1 MCKEVY
7 MIKIDTAYIAK
18 RIKLAIDKISCEV
31 EPACRQALR
40 DACEKEENPTAKFA
54 LGVMNDNIDLAIAEH
69 RPVCQD
75 TGMAVVFLEIGKE
88 VILVGKLLQDAID
101 EAVEEAYVTLRKS
114 VLDPVTRINTKTN
127 TPAVVHTSYAE
138 GENIKVE
145 IMLKGFGSE
154 NMSKVYL
161 LNPAQGLE
169 EAKRLIV
176 ETAAV
181 AGSNPCPPVIL
192 GVGLGG
198 TLEKAALMSK
208 HALFRKVGSSNADSQ
223 LDMLEK
229 QLLSEI
235 NALGIGAQGFG
246 GKTSALGV
254 FIEKYPTHISS
265 LPVAVNVLCH
275 CARSDEFIIEGR
287 KEGEICKL

>member
-1 MCKEVY
+1 MY
-7 MIKIDTAYIAK
+7 KIDTQVIAQK
-18 RIKLAIDKISCEV
+18 IKQTIDKISCEV
-31 EPACRQALR
+31 EPSCAL
-40 DACEKEENPTAKFA
+40 ALKNAYEIEQNTTAKFA
-54 LGVMNDNIDLAIAEH
+54 LKVMNDNIEIAIAEH

-75 TGMAVVFLEIGKE
+75 TGMAVIFLEIGKE
-88 VILVGKLLQDAID
+88 VILTGKLLQDAID
-101 EAVEEAYVTLRKS
+101 DAVEEAYVTLRKS

-127 TPAVVHTSYAE
+127 TPSVVHTSFVE
-138 GENIKVE
+138 GRDVKVQV
-145 IMLKGFGSE
+145 MLKGFGSE

-176 ETAAV
+176 ETAKV

-208 HALFRKVGSSNADSQ
+208 HALFRKIGSANPIHR
-223 LDMLEK
+223 LDELEK
-229 QLLSEI
+229 ELLGKI
-235 NALGIGAQGFG
+235 NELGIGAQGFG

-254 FIEKYPTHISS
+254 FIESYPTHISS
-265 LPVAVNVLCH
+265 LPVAINVLCH
-275 CARSDEFIIEGR
+275 CSRSGEFVIEGA
-287 KEGEICKL
+287 KEGSYVGD